1 MQEARKHP
9 LGAIYT
15 SETRLTWALA
25 GEIRH
30 DPRAME
36 QYFSKLLESLY

>member
-1 MQEARKHP
+1 MQATGKYP

-15 SETRLTWALA
+15 SETQLTRALA

-30 DPRAME
+30 ASRAME

>member
-15 SETRLTWALA
+15 SETQLTRALA

-30 DPRAME
+30 APRAME
-36 QYFSKLLESLY
+36 QYYSKLLESLY